1 MTKIDVLKCYH
12 VDGKIKNSN
21 FVVTTRS
28 VEELFDNAVSDAEF
42 LASKAGGKVYI
53 ERTEKTLYISYLDVP
68 DCNLIDVTRVVV
80 QP

>member
-1 MTKIDVLKCYH
+1 MAKIDVLKCYL
-12 VDGKIKNSN
+12 VDGKRRSSN
-21 FVVTTRS
+21 FIVTTSS
-28 VEELFDNAVSDAEF
+28 VEELFNNAVSDAEF